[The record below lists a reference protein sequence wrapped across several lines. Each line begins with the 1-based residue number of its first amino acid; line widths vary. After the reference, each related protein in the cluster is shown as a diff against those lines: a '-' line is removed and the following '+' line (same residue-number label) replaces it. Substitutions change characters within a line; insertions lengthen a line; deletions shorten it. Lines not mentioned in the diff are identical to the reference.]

1 MTGRIWILANQGEV
15 GGGEVMLH
23 HLATA
28 LRELGRDVGVV
39 APVHPAETADRLAA
53 DGFDVVRVGGPG
65 RLGYLRALRAWDR
78 GRGKDDVVWCN
89 GLLPATVLDRA
100 PRRHPDDRLLAI
112 VAGMR
117 HADSDLTLAGI
128 ATRLEQMRERTPRG
142 NAKWFPSTVRLLLQ
156 RAEKKGMIMG
166 AGER

>member
-39 APVHPAETADRLAA
+39 APAHPAETADRLDA

-65 RLGYLRALRAWDR
+65 RLGYMCALRAWDR
-78 GRGKDDVVWCN
+78 GRGGDDVVWCN
-89 GLLPATVLDRA
+89 GLLPATALAGR
-100 PRRHPDDRLLAI
+100 PRRI
-112 VAGMR
+112 V
-117 HADSDLTLAGI
+117 HLHQVP
-128 ATRLEQMRERTPRG
+128 E
-142 NAKWFPSTVRLLLQ
+142 
-156 RAEKKGMIMG
+156 
-166 AGER
+166 